1 MAKGCEVLVNS
12 KSDPT
17 LVQPARLVVTESVGA
32 STTFALYY
40 DFHIEGGDY
49 PLLTE
54 ERLGPES
61 ELALRVLDG
70 SASTILFNGPVT
82 RQHIAV
88 VNGGEGSV
96 LEVAGADVLV
106 KLGRETKVLVWPSTT
121 DAAAIQ
127 RLLESAN
134 VDVPAFDLPSTVV
147 HDDAKHALVQRESDL
162 HLMRRLVRRNGC
174 WAWLAYDAETARPSA
189 RVQRP
194 PVGDEPVLDL
204 HIAGPLCN
212 VDTATITWDAERVV
226 STDAAARDVFGAN
239 DLDGS
244 VARSP
249 LASLATHAFAD
260 VVTSTRKARLSVPV
274 DDGGDLV
281 TRSEAALIEEG
292 WFVRAHL
299 SVNTRRLKRVV
310 RAHTVVT
317 LNGAGSRHSGK
328 YLVASVVHRID
339 DDDHW
344 MDVTLIRNGWN

>member
-12 KSDPT
+12 TSDPT
-17 LVQPARLVVTESVGA
+17 LVQPARMVVTESVGA

-49 PLLTE
+49 PLLKE
-54 ERLGPES
+54 DRLGPES

-70 SASTILFNGPVT
+70 SASTILVNGPVT

-96 LEVAGADVLV
+96 LEVAGADVLI
-106 KLGRETKVLVWPSTT
+106 KLARESKVLVWPSTN
-121 DAAAIQ
+121 DADAI
-127 RLLESAN
+127 RKLLGPLE
-134 VDVPAFDLPSTVV
+134 VDIPDFQLPSTVV
-147 HDDAKHALVQRESDL
+147 HDDTKHALVQRESDL

-174 WAWLAYDAETARPSA
+174 WAWLEYDPKTARPTA
-189 RVQRP
+189 RIGRP
-194 PVGDEPVLDL
+194 PVGAAPVLDL
-204 HIAGPLCN
+204 FIAGPQCN

-226 STDAAARDVFGAN
+226 STDADARDVFGAT

-244 VARSP
+244 VKRSP
-249 LASLATHAFAD
+249 LASLAGKALGD
-260 VVTSTRKARLSVPV
+260 IVKSTRRARLSVPV

-281 TRSEAALIEEG
+281 VRSEAALIEEG

-317 LNGAGSRHSGK
+317 LHGAGTRHSGS

-344 MDVTLIRNGWN
+344 MDVTLIRNAWN